1 MFLHHFEKVDK
12 AASSK
17 AVSFLTNIKK
27 AQAENDPAKV
37 VYRSSYKTASTAFHG
52 FVHVSVKLSSSLH

>member
-1 MFLHHFEKVDK
+1 MFLHHSEKVDK
-12 AASSK
+12 ATSSK

-37 VYRSSYKTASTAFHG
+37 VYRSSYKIASAAFHG